1 MRVQS
6 SAVNMMSM
14 RQFTRKSTVAS
25 RQASYGIGLTG
36 GGMFSVSGQGKQQSG
51 QSSVRFGSQLMQ
63 KYESA
68 QNVNAVSAREQFKSL
83 QQIQFESLNYLL
95 RMFMRLPLNQMSNSP
110 LSGSGMNTIYQ
121 VNEQYASIEESETTA
136 FSTTGKVVT
145 QDGRE
150 IDFDLSLTMSRRF
163 EASAYSASISMPE
176 YCDPL
181 VINLDSNI
189 SEVSSQKFM
198 FDIDA
203 DGILDSVSMPTSG
216 SGFLALDKNGDGIIN
231 DGSELFGT
239 SSGDGFK
246 DLAAYDSDGNG
257 WIDEGDEIWNKLL
270 IWTKDS
276 DGNDKLCG
284 LAEAGVGAIYLGN
297 VSTNFSLNDQHT
309 NEANAAI
316 RKTGIFL
323 YENGGVGTVQHVDF
337 AKQSGREFTG

>member
-6 SAVNMMSM
+6 SAVNMSSM
-14 RQFTRKSTVAS
+14 RQFTRKSTIAS
-25 RQASYGIGLTG
+25 RQTSLGVGFTN
-36 GGMFSVSGQGKQQSG
+36 GGMISVSGQGKQNSG
-51 QSSVRFGSQLMQ
+51 QGSVRFGSQLMQ
-63 KYESA
+63 KYESS
-68 QNVNAVSAREQFKSL
+68 QNVNAVSARENFKSL
-83 QQIQFESLNYLL
+83 KQIQFESLNYLM
-95 RMFMRLPLNQMSNSP
+95 RMFLHLPLNQMSNTFS
-110 LSGSGMNTIYQ
+110 SGISNGMNSVYQ
-121 VNEQYASIEESETTA
+121 VNEQYASVEESENTA
-136 FSTTGKVVT
+136 FSTTGTVIT

-150 IDFDLSLTMSRRF
+150 INFDLSLTMSRRF

-181 VINLDSNI
+181 VINLDGNI

-257 WIDEGDEIWNKLL
+257 WIDEGDAIWSKLL

-297 VSTNFSLNDQHT
+297 VSTNFSLNDQYT

-337 AKQSGREFTG
+337 AKYS